1 MMSAAKLGY
10 TVNGRQ
16 LLDAED
22 ALWSTQL
29 NSFAYVQTT
38 PAVPR
43 STGECSRYDTV
54 SSQSGGVWFKRP

>member
-1 MMSAAKLGY
+1 VCTGDGTSDEFFSTLGLGDPMMPAAKLGY

-29 NSFAYVQTT
+29 NSFA
-38 PAVPR
+38 
-43 STGECSRYDTV
+43 
-54 SSQSGGVWFKRP
+54 SSSSF